1 MAGNPDT
8 PSSRSGT
15 PWTTRGAKVALRA
28 LVGVAMVALLLWRAN
43 PAAVVHV
50 MARARFIPLA
60 AAFALTLLVLVVSA
74 YRWRS
79 FLEPLGHRLSP
90 GPLVRLCFVGAFFNA
105 FLPTGVGGDAYKATR
120 LRGEIGALTRA
131 FVSVLLDRAAG
142 VVGLALLA
150 LAGASV
156 LVGEGQR
163 TPVITTSVVLAAAGV
178 AGSSLLVVVGH
189 VRRKQDHARSLA
201 AGIPTAPR
209 GRLRLLL
216 TSLVDTGLELRAA
229 AQGLVFGV
237 ATATLIVGTH
247 VLVALSLRISV
258 SVWALAPAAFL
269 SVVVVVVPFTINGLG
284 IREATYVWSLTAF
297 GVAHDQALAF
307 ALLILGIL
315 LASSAAGGVVYLV
328 AGGEVDG
335 SGKPEFGED
344 RIHQAH
350 DGDGVGRADG
360 RRPAGQHGV
369 DEPTDQ
375 YVVPPEQVVGD
386 IAGPGGSEPE
396 GVGD

>member
-8 PSSRSGT
+8 PPSPSGA
-15 PWTTRGAKVALRA
+15 PRTTRGAGVALRA
-28 LVGVAMVALLLWRAN
+28 LVGVAVVALLLWRAN
-43 PAAVVHV
+43 PETVFHA

-74 YRWRS
+74 FRWRS

-120 LRGEIGALTRA
+120 LRGGTGALTRA
-131 FVSVLLDRAAG
+131 FASVLLDRAAG
-142 VVGLALLA
+142 IVGLALLA
-150 LAGASV
+150 LAAAAV
-156 LVGEGQR
+156 LVGEGLR
-163 TPVITTSVVLAAAGV
+163 TPAITTSVALAAAGV
-178 AGSSLLVVVGH
+178 AGSSLLVTVGH
-189 VRRKQDHARSLA
+189 VRRKRDDAGSLA
-201 AGIPTAPR
+201 AAIPAAPG

-216 TSLVDTGLELRAA
+216 TSLVDTGLKLRAA
-229 AQGLVFGV
+229 ALGLVFGV
-237 ATATLIVGTH
+237 ATAALIVGAH

-258 SVWALAPAAFL
+258 SVWALTLSAFL

-307 ALLILGIL
+307 AFLILGIL
-315 LASSAAGGVVYLV
+315 LASSAVGGVVYLV
-328 AGGEVDG
+328 AGGEVDR
-335 SGKPEFGED
+335 SGKPELGED
-344 RIHQAH
+344 RIHQSH

-360 RRPAGQHGV
+360 RLPAGQHGV
-369 DEPTDQ
+369 DEPMDQ
-375 YVVPPEQVVGD
+375 HVVPPEQIVGD
-386 IAGPGGSEPE
+386 VAGPGGSEPE
-396 GVGD
+396 GVSD

>member
-1 MAGNPDT
+1 M
-8 PSSRSGT
+8 
-15 PWTTRGAKVALRA
+15 
-28 LVGVAMVALLLWRAN
+28 GVAVVALLLWRAD
-43 PAAVVHV
+43 PAVVFHA

-131 FVSVLLDRAAG
+131 FASVLLDRAAG

-156 LVGEGQR
+156 LLRDGQR
-163 TPVITTSVVLAAAGV
+163 TPVITTSLALATAGV
-178 AGSSLLVVVGH
+178 IGSSVLVVVGH
-189 VRRKQDHARSLA
+189 VRRKRDHARSLA
-201 AGIPTAPR
+201 GAISAAPT

-216 TSLVDTGLELRAA
+216 TSLVDTGLELRVAA
-229 AQGLVFGV
+229 LGLVFGV
-237 ATATLIVGTH
+237 ATAALIVGAH
-247 VLVALSLRISV
+247 VLVAFSLRISV
-258 SVWALAPAAFL
+258 SVWALALAAFL
-269 SVVVVVVPFTINGLG
+269 SVVVLVVPFTINGLG

-297 GVAHDQALAF
+297 GVTHDRALAF
-307 ALLILGIL
+307 AFLILGML
-315 LASSAAGGVVYLV
+315 LASSCAGGVVYLV
-328 AGGEVDG
+328 AGGEVDRLA
-335 SGKPEFGED
+335 KPELGED

-375 YVVPPEQVVGD
+375 HVVPPEQVVGD
-386 IAGPGGSEPE
+386 IAGSGGSEPE